1 MRNMLTS
8 KIFMDLKFN
17 NYSKDAK
24 VVSLALEDNT
34 KFDRILYLENYDY
47 LLTDNTGWL
56 PGDSAVKNRIL
67 TYGVPK
73 FQDGIHAFYITKA
86 NFVAKINEYLANYT
100 KVQIMTYDP
109 LSWIL
114 FVDLFGTIEDL
125 PNVID
130 PIPTFLP
137 SVFITKGMALNTDVE
152 RYIGDVT
159 GSPVDYNALYDVIE
173 YRKAYNK
180 ALNLLCE

>member
-1 MRNMLTS
+1 
-8 KIFMDLKFN
+8 MDLKYN

-24 VVSLALEDNT
+24 VISLALQDNT
-34 KFDRILYLENYDY
+34 KFTRTLYLENYDY
-47 LLTDNTGWL
+47 LLTDNTGWV
-56 PGDSAVKNRIL
+56 PGDNAAKNRIL
-67 TYGVPK
+67 NYGIPK
-73 FQDGIHAFYITKA
+73 FWDNVSAFYTAKA
-86 NFVAKINEYLANYT
+86 NFVAKINEYLGNYT

-114 FVDLFGTIEDL
+114 FVDLFGDIEDL

-137 SVFITKGMALNTDVE
+137 SVFLSKGLALNTNVE
-152 RYIGDVT
+152 LYNGDNSF
-159 GSPVDYNALYDVIE
+159 SPVDYNSLYEVIK

-180 ALNLLCE
+180 LLNLLSDY